1 MGLSKQF
8 IEQNQDLVDK
18 LKGIEENAVQLEYG
32 PLNKNVYTYAFE
44 TLVSAFLNHQSDK
57 TAPAIEFEVRG
68 SILFATYKGE
78 EFNVSEILQ
87 YANLNHVSLNTD
99 DEKAY
104 HQFITNGSSDQTPS
118 LPDVDGIPT
127 AEQYSEC
134 EKASSK
140 PNALNHLNWAEKS
153 AINIYTGGFY
163 STCNKLLRG
172 SAEHMS
178 NHDSTKIGETLAH
191 IAFASSGL
199 NKVSVEKP
207 LQTFRVEEKFSEDY
221 VNNRVE
227 AVEKGGLITQE
238 MAFISTSHAPIA
250 DNMHKEMIEEGLE
263 GGVITGIVYTGVI
276 GKYVS
281 SISKKPDEM
290 EYLIPPTQM
299 QWVGYSKNPNGGH
312 IFHAKPVS
320 TLTSL
325 SEQQL
330 RGLSKQEAQQQPSV
344 KYKELLSAIKSQPQS
359 EIEQDVEMKRKL

>member
-8 IEQNQDLVDK
+8 IEQNPELVDK
-18 LKGIEENAVQLEYG
+18 LTGIGGAAVALEYG
-32 PLNKNVYTYAFE
+32 PLNKNIHTYAFE
-44 TLVSAFLNHQSDK
+44 TLVSAFLHHQSDK
-57 TAPAIEFEVRG
+57 TAPAIEFEVRDK
-68 SILFATYKGE
+68 ILFAKYKGE
-78 EFNVSEILQ
+78 EFNMSEILQ
-87 YANLNHVSLNTD
+87 YANLNHISLSAE

-104 HQFITNGSSDQTPS
+104 HQFITNGLSDQTPS
-118 LPDVDGIPT
+118 LPDVVGIPT
-127 AEQYSEC
+127 AEEYSAR

-140 PNALNHLNWAEKS
+140 PDALKNLSWAEKS

-163 STCNKLLRG
+163 GICNKLLRG

-207 LQTFRVEEKFSEDY
+207 IQTFRVEEKFSEDY
-221 VNNRVE
+221 VKNRVE

-238 MAFISTSHAPIA
+238 MAFISTSYAPIA
-250 DNMHKEMIEEGLE
+250 DDMHKEMVEQGLE
-263 GGVITGIVYTGVI
+263 GGEITAIIYSGVV

-299 QWVGYSKNPNGGH
+299 QWVGYSKNSQGGH

-320 TLTSL
+320 TLTGL
-325 SEQQL
+325 SEQHMQA
-330 RGLSKQEAQQQPSV
+330 LSKNEAQQQPSA
-344 KYKELLSAIKSQPQS
+344 KYKELLSAIKSQP
-359 EIEQDVEMKRKL
+359 EPEMEKDVELKRKP